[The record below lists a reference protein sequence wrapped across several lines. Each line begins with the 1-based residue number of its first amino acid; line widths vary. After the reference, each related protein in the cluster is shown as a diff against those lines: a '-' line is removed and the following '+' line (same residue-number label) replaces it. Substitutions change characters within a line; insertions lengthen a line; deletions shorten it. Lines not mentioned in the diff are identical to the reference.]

1 MTHLPRARSAASL
14 ADHAKPAL
22 PSRLQWRA
30 VLGLTDPADGDWGR
44 LRSLQFV
51 GLARMAVGRILAHGL
66 CAMLMMRVLR
76 AGVGMILSVG
86 WLALLIA
93 AVIGT
98 TMVDRRISPIGQR
111 RVGLRAIRVQALGTA
126 GLAAVWALPI
136 VVFGPWLGANDCGVI
151 WAIMA
156 TLMAGMG
163 FAFAAVP
170 LGAEVFIVILGL
182 SGIGAFMAH
191 GEWTAAAVA
200 ACFLV
205 FVAVGAFETART
217 FLDGK
222 LAEAGLVDKSD
233 VVSLLLREFEEG
245 EADWLWQV
253 DPARRVRNVSP
264 RFAFALG
271 EESEDVE
278 GKPLIQ
284 LIAGESWDTGYFH
297 SSLHDLAERIKRR
310 ESFSN
315 LMVRVTLKGQHRWW
329 ELSASPRIDENGV
342 FVGFRGVGSDV
353 TERRENED
361 QIAYLARFDT
371 LTGLPNRLQLTEAL
385 EAGMRRADQFRSRC
399 AFLMIDLDRFKAIND
414 TLGHLVGDRLLER
427 VAERLG
433 TLVGDTGVC
442 GRLGGDEFAVVLTQG
457 VDSDKIHA
465 VAHRIIA
472 GLSQP
477 YMVDHHTLY
486 IGASVGS
493 AIGPRDGATVE
504 TLMRN
509 ADLALY
515 RAKDEGGAAHFA
527 YEPSLHTDAEQR
539 RVLEV
544 ALRHALDRNEFSLAY
559 QPVVDAISGK
569 VLSFEALARWTSAE
583 HGSVSPVRFIPVAED
598 ARLIVTIGE
607 WALRTACNEAARW
620 PDPIKIA
627 VNVSG
632 EQLLDG
638 RFAETVVS
646 ALAASGLPPHRLEV
660 EVTESVFLRDG
671 TVALETLQRIIGLGC
686 GVALDDFGTGYSSL
700 GYLRK
705 IRFSTIKVDRSFVQG
720 AARHNA
726 ESLAIVRAVV
736 AMADSLEM
744 STTAEGVET
753 EEELAMVRQLG
764 CRKIQGYYFG
774 RPMPAEAAFDLVAA
788 KPIKPRTIEGMV
800 LDDTIRDTR
809 DAAA

>member
-1 MTHLPRARSAASL
+1 
-14 ADHAKPAL
+14 
-22 PSRLQWRA
+22 
-30 VLGLTDPADGDWGR
+30 VLGLIDPADGDWGR
-44 LRSLQFV
+44 LRSLQFA
-51 GLARMAVGRILAHGL
+51 GLARLTMGRLLAHAIAAL
-66 CAMLMMRVLR
+66 LMMRVLR
-76 AGVGMILSVG
+76 ASVG
-86 WLALLIA
+86 TLLGLGWLCLLLG
-93 AVIGT
+93 AVAGSV
-98 TMVDRRISPIGQR
+98 MLDRRLCPVGQR
-111 RVGLRAIRVQALGTA
+111 RAGVRQIRLQAMGSA
-126 GLAAVWALPI
+126 GLALAWSLPI
-136 VVFGPWLGANDCGVI
+136 VVFAPWLGATDTGVI
-151 WAIMA
+151 WSIMA
-156 TLMAGMG
+156 MLMAGMG

-170 LGAEVFIVILGL
+170 LGAQVFVWILGL
-182 SGIGAFMAH
+182 VGIGAFVLH
-191 GEWTAAAVA
+191 GEATAASVA
-200 ACFLV
+200 ACFVV
-205 FVAVGAFETART
+205 FVSIGAFETARN
-217 FLDGK
+217 FLNGK
-222 LAEAGLVDKSD
+222 LAEAGLVDKGE

-253 DPARRVRNVSP
+253 DATRRVRNVSP

-271 EESEDVE
+271 QDLDDVE

-284 LIAGESWDTGYFH
+284 LIAGESWDTGFFH
-297 SSLHDLAERIKRR
+297 SSLHDLAERMKRR

-315 LMVRVTLKGQHRWW
+315 LIVRVTTRQAHRWW
-329 ELSASPRIDENGV
+329 ELSASPRVDENGA
-342 FVGFRGVGSDV
+342 FTGFRGVGSDV
-353 TERRENED
+353 TERRESED
-361 QIAYLARFDT
+361 KIAYLARYDT
-371 LTGLPNRLQLTEAL
+371 LTGLPNRLHLTEAL
-385 EAGMRRADQFRSRC
+385 DTAMRRADQFRSRC
-399 AFLMIDLDRFKAIND
+399 AFLMIDLDRFKAVND
-414 TLGHLVGDRLLER
+414 TLGHLIGDKLLER

-433 TLVGDTGVC
+433 SFVGEAGLC
-442 GRLGGDEFAVVLTQG
+442 GRLGGDEFAVVLG
-457 VDSDKIHA
+457 NGADSETIHT
-465 VAHRIIA
+465 VAQRIIS

-477 YMVDHHTLY
+477 YLVDHHTLY

-515 RAKDEGGAAHFA
+515 RAKDEGGGAHFC

-539 RVLEV
+539 RQLEM
-544 ALRHALDRNEFSLAY
+544 ALRHALERHEFSLAY
-559 QPVVDAISGK
+559 QPVVDATTGK

-583 HGSVSPVRFIPVAED
+583 HGPVSPARFIPVAED
-598 ARLIVTIGE
+598 ARLIVPIGE
-607 WALRTACNEAARW
+607 WALRTACLEAARW

-632 EQLLDG
+632 EQLLETG
-638 RFAETVVS
+638 FSETVVS
-646 ALAASGLPPHRLEV
+646 ALAASGLPPHRLEI

-671 TVALETLQRIIGLGC
+671 TVALETLNRIIALGC

-720 AARHNA
+720 AARSNP

-764 CRKIQGYYFG
+764 CRKIQGYLFG
-774 RPMPAEAAFDLVAA
+774 RPMPPAAAYDLVA
-788 KPIKPRTIEGMV
+788 PKPRARQSI
-800 LDDTIRDTR
+800 DDLIKAPR